1 MLIIGPFGGY
11 LWTVS
16 TKASSSNSIIWD
28 IGHQG
33 TNSNNAYYSYDV
45 SLFFF
50 EILFYK
56 EIAQNK
62 IYILSQINKQL

>member
-16 TKASSSNSIIWD
+16 TKASSRNSIIWD

-45 SLFFF
+45 SLFFLRYYF
-50 EILFYK
+50 IRK
-56 EIAQNK
+56 
-62 IYILSQINKQL
+62 